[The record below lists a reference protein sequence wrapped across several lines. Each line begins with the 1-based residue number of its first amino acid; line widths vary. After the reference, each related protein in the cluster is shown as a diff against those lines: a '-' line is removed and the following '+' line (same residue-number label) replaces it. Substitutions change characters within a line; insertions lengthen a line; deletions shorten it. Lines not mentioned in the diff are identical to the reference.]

1 VPDPRA
7 ISQNGIEMTV
17 TDNPRR
23 RIDEELVAVDSLK
36 QVLCLRCACQDV
48 IIHRERQ
55 DPPDFTLEIDGEA
68 FPAEVTSIV
77 SHQEYHARCNDYLRA
92 LMNRLAT
99 SRILSGKYQ
108 IIVSRQPHV
117 PKLASNDGRHILDTA
132 IAYISATR
140 DRDFADE
147 NELAKDDTGKMSI
160 RKVSPNGSSVDLYRS
175 PSALWEGEIRSEL
188 TSLIQQAVNR
198 KRVKLQ
204 NAGIAQGAAL
214 LLLYDAF
221 AYAEPE
227 DAQIA
232 LRQVIGY
239 EWFHSIYWAAS
250 FTDRRNATYP
260 DEPGRDGL
268 FLYSRN
274 SNWIG
279 PITASVE
286 ADT

>member
-1 VPDPRA
+1 
-7 ISQNGIEMTV
+7 MTA
-17 TDNPRR
+17 TDNPQR

-36 QVLCLRCACQDV
+36 QVLCLRCGCQDV
-48 IIHRERQ
+48 RIHRERQ
-55 DPPDFTLEIDGEA
+55 DPPDFTLTIDGEA

-77 SHQEYHARCNDYLRA
+77 SHQEYHARCNDYLRE

-99 SRILSGKYQ
+99 SGILSGKYA

-117 PKLASNDGRHILDTA
+117 PKLASNDGRRILDTA

-147 NELAKDDTGKMSI
+147 TELAKHDMGKMSI
-160 RKVSPNGSSVDLYRS
+160 RKVSPNGSFVGLVWS

-198 KRVKLQ
+198 KRHKLRH
-204 NAGIAQGAAL
+204 AGIGPGAAL

-221 AYAEPE
+221 GYAEPE

-239 EWFHSIYWAAS
+239 EWFHSIYWSAS

-274 SNWIG
+274 SNWISAS
-279 PITASVE
+279 TTSVE
-286 ADT
+286 AGT